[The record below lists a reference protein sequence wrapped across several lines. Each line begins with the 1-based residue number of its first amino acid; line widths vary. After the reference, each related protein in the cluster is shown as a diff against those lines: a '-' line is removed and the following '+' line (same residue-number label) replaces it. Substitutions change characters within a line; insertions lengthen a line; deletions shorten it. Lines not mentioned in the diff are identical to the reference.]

1 MHAPEKVCPQ
11 LGRGG
16 NRLLEK
22 IMRKEGSVNR
32 SLHFVH
38 EFAVNLSGIDGTA
51 MMVSS
56 RSVSV
61 LESMMSAM
69 FGRPIR
75 RFGLLSATLLAA
87 FVFGAAEAQADT
99 INIAIDS
106 AQILQLP
113 ERVATVVI
121 GNPLIADASLQ
132 RGGVLVVTGKGYGA
146 TNLLAL
152 DRDGRVVLNKT
163 VQVKGPPDHDVVVVY
178 RGVDRE
184 SYSCAPQCE
193 PRITLGDSNKYFAG
207 TLGQTAARN
216 GSAQAGGGGGGK
228 SSPR

>member
-1 MHAPEKVCPQ
+1 
-11 LGRGG
+11 
-16 NRLLEK
+16 
-22 IMRKEGSVNR
+22 
-32 SLHFVH
+32 
-38 EFAVNLSGIDGTA
+38 
-51 MMVSS
+51 
-56 RSVSV
+56 
-61 LESMMSAM
+61 MMSAM
-69 FGRPIR
+69 FERPVR
-75 RFGLLSATLLAA
+75 RLRLLSTTLLAA
-87 FVFGAAEAQADT
+87 VVLGTAAAQADT
-99 INIAIDS
+99 INVAID
-106 AQILQLP
+106 AARVLRLP

-163 VQVKGPPDHDVVVVY
+163 VHVKGPSERDLVVVY

-193 PRITLGDSNKYFAG
+193 PRITLGDSGKYFAS

-216 GSAQAGGGGGGK
+216 GSAQAGGK
-228 SSPR
+228 SAQ

>member
-1 MHAPEKVCPQ
+1 MV
-11 LGRGG
+11 
-16 NRLLEK
+16 
-22 IMRKEGSVNR
+22 
-32 SLHFVH
+32 
-38 EFAVNLSGIDGTA
+38 
-51 MMVSS
+51 VSS

-69 FGRPIR
+69 FGRPMR
-75 RFGLLSATLLAA
+75 RLALLSAPLLAA
-87 FVFGAAEAQADT
+87 VVLGTAAAQADT

-106 AQILQLP
+106 ARILRLP

-163 VQVKGPPDHDVVVVY
+163 VHVQGPSERNLVVVY
-178 RGVDRE
+178 RGVARE

-193 PRITLGDSNKYFAG
+193 PRITLGDDGKYFAG
-207 TLGQTAARN
+207 TLAQTAARN
-216 GSAQAGGGGGGK
+216 GSAQAGGSK
-228 SSPR
+228 SAQ